1 MASQSQNKLKQLQA
15 LREIGSGG
23 APVKAKCGLCGSE
36 IARYR
41 HVRKSHRELSTGYYR
56 PRLSVEE
63 MFVLPDGAEVAICV
77 DRGACRERRS
87 GRQ

>member
-1 MASQSQNKLKQLQA
+1 MGDLKNKLDQLQT
-15 LREIGSGG
+15 LRKIGSGG
-23 APVKAKCGLCGSE
+23 VPVKAKCALCGSE

-56 PRLSVEE
+56 PRLSEEE
-63 MFVLPDGAEVAICV
+63 MFLLPDGAEVAICV
-77 DRGACRERRS
+77 DRRACSQRRI